1 LEYQLVGV
9 DLKNEIVL
17 FFMEVII
24 LMCWTIWNARN
35 DKIFWQI
42 DQNLQISKQ
51 NFRDEFQLLLLRTKR
66 SYHPGINQWIADLT

>member
-1 LEYQLVGV
+1 MEYQLVGV

-51 NFRDEFQLLLLRTKR
+51 NFRDEFQLCEQKEATIQEL
-66 SYHPGINQWIADLT
+66 INGLQI